1 LYDVRYK
8 GEDVF
13 RYHVPRSGLT
23 FASQFEWR
31 LAARYAGMDYDTAFS
46 QLDGDTQSAIVAEY
60 RAVMQMRAVMEYEQQ
75 KESRR
80 KKGMRSRG

>member
-1 LYDVRYK
+1 
-8 GEDVF
+8 
-13 RYHVPRSGLT
+13 
-23 FASQFEWR
+23 
-31 LAARYAGMDYDTAFS
+31 MDYDTDFS

-60 RAVMQMRAVMEYEQQ
+60 RAVMQMRAVIEYEQQ